1 MLAGPA
7 AGYLSG
13 TVVAVDG
20 GYAVT
25 KAVGGSP
32 FAGA

>member
-1 MLAGPA
+1 MLAGP
-7 AGYLSG
+7 GGKYVSG
-13 TVVAVDG
+13 AVVPVDG

-32 FAGA
+32 FADA